1 MKKSLLVSVLS
12 MLSFVSFGQK
22 VKEKEVPQ
30 IIQKALHEKY
40 PNAKSVK
47 WDKEK
52 NNYEASFDVNKVDN
66 SILFNGEGKIVE
78 TEVEIQISK
87 LPKNA
92 LVYINK
98 HFKNQKVKEAAK
110 ITNQKGAVIYEAEIK
125 GTDLLFDENGK
136 FISSNNMS

>member
-1 MKKSLLVSVLS
+1 MKKSLLVIVLS
-12 MLSFVSFGQK
+12 LLSLVSFGQK

-30 IIQKALHEKY
+30 IIKKALHEKY
-40 PNAKSVK
+40 PTARAVK

-52 NNYEASFDVNKVDN
+52 NNYEASFDANEADN
-66 SILFNGEGKIVE
+66 SVLFNQDGKIVE

-110 ITNQKGAVIYEAEIK
+110 ITNQKGEVIYEAEIAGK
-125 GTDLLFDENGK
+125 DILFDANGNFTK
-136 FISSNNMS
+136 VNKA

>member
-1 MKKSLLVSVLS
+1 MKKSLLVIVLS
-12 MLSFVSFGQK
+12 IMSLVSFGQK

-30 IIQKALHEKY
+30 IIKKALHEKY
-40 PNAKSVK
+40 PNAKAVK

-52 NNYEASFDVNKVDN
+52 NNYEASFDVNEIDN
-66 SILFNGEGKIVE
+66 SVLFNQDGKIVE

-92 LVYINK
+92 LLYIKK

-110 ITNQKGAVIYEAEIK
+110 ITNQKGEVIYEAEIAGK
-125 GTDLLFDENGK
+125 DILFDGNGNFTK
-136 FISSNNMS
+136 VNKA

>member
-1 MKKSLLVSVLS
+1 MKKSRLVVVLS
-12 MLSFVSFGQK
+12 MLSLVSFGQK

-30 IIQKALHEKY
+30 IIKKALHEKY
-40 PNAKSVK
+40 PTAKPVK

-52 NNYEASFDVNKVDN
+52 NNYEASFDANEVDI
-66 SILFNGEGKIVE
+66 SVLFNQDGKIVE

-92 LVYINK
+92 LVYIKK

-110 ITNQKGAVIYEAEIK
+110 ITNQKGKVIYEAEIAGK
-125 GTDLLFDENGK
+125 DILFDGNGS
-136 FISSNNMS
+136 FIKVNKA

>member
-1 MKKSLLVSVLS
+1 MKKSLLVIVLS
-12 MLSFVSFGQK
+12 MLSLVSFGQK

-30 IIQKALHEKY
+30 IIKKALYEKY
-40 PNAKSVK
+40 PTARAVK

-52 NNYEASFDVNKVDN
+52 NNYEASFDVNEADN
-66 SILFNGEGKIVE
+66 SVLFNQDGKIVE

-92 LVYINK
+92 LLYINK

-110 ITNQKGAVIYEAEIK
+110 ITNQKGEVIYEAEIAGK
-125 GTDLLFDENGK
+125 DILFDGNGNFTK
-136 FISSNNMS
+136 VNKA